1 MLCKLT
7 DENSLTHGNT
17 LWGPGIRH
25 EATGPLDGGLC
36 TNSWIHYYSHPLLA
50 VMLNPIHVNFA
61 KPLGWAVSIEGLT
74 RDDNGLKMGCRAL
87 TTLHQ
92 IDLPVVTT
100 AQRVRFAILCG
111 QAIIGTDL
119 PEWSTWAEGWLN
131 GTNRAA
137 DAAQAAARSAAQIT
151 AWAAWATTW
160 AAWATVRVAAKAAA
174 RSAAQAAEAAAQAAV
189 WAARA
194 TARADSI
201 DLLAL
206 AQLAIAEEDRMI
218 VKWLKPRGDH
228 DADPNET
235 D

>member
-7 DENSLTHGNT
+7 DENSLTNGNT

-25 EATGPLDGGLC
+25 EATGPLDGELC

-131 GTNRAA
+131 GTNRTADAA
-137 DAAQAAARSAAQIT
+137 RAAAQAAVWAARATVRVAAQAAARVAAQ
-151 AWAAWATTW
+151 
-160 AAWATVRVAAKAAA
+160 
-174 RSAAQAAEAAAQAAV
+174 AAAQAAV

-201 DLLAL
+201 DLLAI
-206 AQLAIAEEDRMI
+206 AQRAIAEEDRMM
-218 VKWLKPRGDH
+218 VKC
-228 DADPNET
+228 
-235 D
+235 